1 METYF
6 VETQQTN
13 YVSHLR
19 FWDCWS
25 RNLVTPD
32 TIKERTDRNQST
44 TGKIECTIFN
54 LGFFENVETVET
66 DFFYVQITSSRRE
79 KSPHNL

>member
-32 TIKERTDRNQST
+32 TTKNEL
-44 TGKIECTIFN
+44 TGISLPLAK
-54 LGFFENVETVET
+54 LNVLFLTLV
-66 DFFYVQITSSRRE
+66 FLKMLKQLKQTSF
-79 KSPHNL
+79 KFK